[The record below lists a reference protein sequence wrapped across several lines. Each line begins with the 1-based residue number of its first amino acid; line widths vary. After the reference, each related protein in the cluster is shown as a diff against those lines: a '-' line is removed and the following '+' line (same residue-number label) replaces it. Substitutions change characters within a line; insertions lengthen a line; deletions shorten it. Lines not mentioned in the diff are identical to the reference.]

1 MLAFLL
7 EQTASNSSAA
17 WMNIVMIA
25 LIFLIFFFFFIRQQ
39 SKRYKE
45 FKKFQDSLVKGK
57 KVVTSG
63 GIFGTICE
71 IKENIAIIEIAD
83 GVKIKVNKSMLY
95 DVVEN
100 TTKSE
105 NDKK

>member
-7 EQTASNSSAA
+7 VQTASNSSAA
-17 WMNIVMIA
+17 WMNIV
-25 LIFLIFFFFFIRQQ
+25 
-39 SKRYKE
+39 
-45 FKKFQDSLVKGK
+45 
-57 KVVTSG
+57 
-63 GIFGTICE
+63 GTICE

>member
-1 MLAFLL
+1 MSLAH
-7 EQTASNSSAA
+7 
-17 WMNIVMIA
+17 
-25 LIFLIFFFFFIRQQ
+25 R
-39 SKRYKE
+39 
-45 FKKFQDSLVKGK
+45 
-57 KVVTSG
+57 
-63 GIFGTICE
+63 GTIVINPKVKIGKNCR
-71 IKENIAIIEIAD
+71 IHICVNIGDYNGGAPVIGNNVYIGPGAKLFGDIEIAD

>member
-7 EQTASNSSAA
+7 KQTGNGSAA

-25 LIFLIFFFFFIRQQ
+25 LIFLIFWLFIIRPQ
-39 SKRYKE
+39 SKRQKE
-45 FKKFQDSLVKGK
+45 IKKFQDSLVKGK

-63 GIFGTICE
+63 GVYGTICE
-71 IKENIAIIEIAD
+71 IKENVAIIEIAD
-83 GVKIKVNKSMLY
+83 GVKIKVNKTMIF
-95 DVVEN
+95 DVAEN
-100 TTKSE
+100 NSTKSE

>member
-7 EQTASNSSAA
+7 EQTGNGSAA

-25 LIFLIFFFFFIRQQ
+25 LIFLIFWLFIIRPQ
-39 SKRYKE
+39 SKRQKE
-45 FKKFQDSLVKGK
+45 IKKFQDSLAKGK

-63 GIFGTICE
+63 GVYGTICE
-71 IKENIAIIEIAD
+71 IKENVAIIEIAD
-83 GVKIKVNKSMLY
+83 GVKIKVNKTMIF
-95 DVVEN
+95 DVAEN
-100 TTKSE
+100 NSTKSE

>member
-7 EQTASNSSAA
+7 EQTGNGSAA

-25 LIFLIFFFFFIRQQ
+25 LIFLIFWLFIIRPQ
-39 SKRYKE
+39 SKRQKE
-45 FKKFQDSLVKGK
+45 IKKFQDSLVKGK

-63 GIFGTICE
+63 GVYGTICE
-71 IKENIAIIEIAD
+71 IKENVAIIEIAD
-83 GVKIKVNKSMLY
+83 GVKIKVNKTMIF
-95 DVVEN
+95 DIAEN
-100 TTKSE
+100 NSTKSE